1 LPNASIDEVMSMV
14 FAFGLAKTSV
24 KVRLFFNNMECS
36 KGVAEH

>member
-1 LPNASIDEVMSMV
+1 MSMV

-36 KGVAEH
+36 KGVAVRWWDAH